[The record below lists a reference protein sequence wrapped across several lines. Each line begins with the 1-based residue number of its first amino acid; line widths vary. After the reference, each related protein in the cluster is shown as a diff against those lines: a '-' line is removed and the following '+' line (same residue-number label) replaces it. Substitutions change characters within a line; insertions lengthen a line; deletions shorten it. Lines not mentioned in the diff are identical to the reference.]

1 MSNMPNGT
9 NWRAPS
15 FHVSREISYGN
26 ILNAVVIT
34 ATVAVFVTRQEGHN
48 QVQDVRIVN
57 MEQRLDRDVGDIRAT
72 LFRIE
77 NKLERKADKE

>member
-1 MSNMPNGT
+1 MNGTANGT

-15 FHVSREISYGN
+15 FRVSRDISYGN
-26 ILNAVVIT
+26 ILNALVII
-34 ATVAVFVTRQEGHN
+34 ATVSVFVTRQEGRN
-48 QVQDVRIVN
+48 DVQDVRIVN